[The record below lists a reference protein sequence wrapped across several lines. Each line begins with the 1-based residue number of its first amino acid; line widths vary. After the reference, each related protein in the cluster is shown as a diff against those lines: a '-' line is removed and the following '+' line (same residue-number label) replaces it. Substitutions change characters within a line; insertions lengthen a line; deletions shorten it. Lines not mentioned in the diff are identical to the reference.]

1 MRKLFFFV
9 LLMLAGNAAALIVVT
24 TTTTLEPIR
33 HATKPPMWINGT
45 NWIES
50 NSSYYSGNVR
60 ITGFVI
66 VDGANYIR
74 WNISGSKY
82 LQNESVI
89 LDVNETVINDTV
101 DARLVSVYYNVTT
114 YAIVAGT
121 AIGNL
126 QDTWHPDGA
135 YDGKTLNL
143 TEAAGPPGLDV
154 RMNYTDIE
162 SFNKGVMRYRTSSL
176 AGDYPVIQVWNYNT
190 GKWEDYPPMVESES
204 FATIEQSVFDSSDH
218 VTGEIVQMRVY
229 KAANGNINNKYYIDW
244 IAIIKGLGTPSP
256 EEVDPIWK
264 EQEANIY
271 SNLTYLMN
279 NASDQDGRIITLEEQ
294 GSAPQDNNITILY
307 ENASDQDARII
318 EEELSTSTMSGNITL
333 LWANATEQYE
343 YGLYVNGR
351 AGDNAQAI
359 VFIDQFINVLFE
371 NASDQYER
379 ILAEEL
385 STSRMSGNITVLY
398 ENASDQD
405 GRIITLE
412 SAGVGLDA
420 DIQAGLSYWDLN
432 TSKGGL
438 NISDADMLRVGSAGD
453 DKEIKIRHDDTDGVI
468 NCSSGILN
476 SFASGFENYDQNRR
490 GGANEYL
497 YKIGVSA
504 STGDTSFI
512 FAPEARSNGIKA
524 NCLGDFRIFNETCN
538 FRVRSQLGDIY
549 FDPIVGAKGSLRP
562 EDNKEDDLGEADIS
576 WDNCYCDDYVTTSRG
591 FLSSSTSAIDTV
603 KILRTNPDGEVN
615 HDTVSKSLEG
625 EAGHGTLSV
634 GALGMANSQAIKE
647 LEEIILAQNDRIK
660 LLEAEK
666 TL

>member
-1 MRKLFFFV
+1 MAVMVTGLTISYVDFIPNKNINMQNTITGTNHNITNPECIIFADNTSLCKSLESITYFPNQITLLDGILDSGDIDSIKNLKDDNSYNIHEEDSKNFNVTIIYEDVSNISTIV
-9 LLMLAGNAAALIVVT
+9 LRIWYNATDNKEHNIHIGLWDWVNTEWDEEYGTISYSKNWVVLNPSVIDPKDHIGTGGNLGQVILRLLHDDEGDKGRSTHYFYIDYIVLVEGYNTLT
-24 TTTTLEPIR
+24 TTIHDAQTGRDNFQTNHPPYATNLTNHDTRLTIAETNASNQDGRIITLESQTTTPQD
-33 HATKPPMWINGT
+33 N
-45 NWIES
+45 N
-50 NSSYYSGNVR
+50 
-60 ITGFVI
+60 IT
-66 VDGANYIR
+66 
-74 WNISGSKY
+74 
-82 LQNESVI
+82 I
-89 LDVNETVINDTV
+89 LYE
-101 DARLVSVYYNVTT
+101 
-114 YAIVAGT
+114 
-121 AIGNL
+121 
-126 QDTWHPDGA
+126 
-135 YDGKTLNL
+135 
-143 TEAAGPPGLDV
+143 
-154 RMNYTDIE
+154 
-162 SFNKGVMRYRTSSL
+162 
-176 AGDYPVIQVWNYNT
+176 
-190 GKWEDYPPMVESES
+190 
-204 FATIEQSVFDSSDH
+204 
-218 VTGEIVQMRVY
+218 
-229 KAANGNINNKYYIDW
+229 
-244 IAIIKGLGTPSP
+244 
-256 EEVDPIWK
+256 
-264 EQEANIY
+264 
-271 SNLTYLMN
+271 
-279 NASDQDGRIITLEEQ
+279 NASDQDGRIITLEEA
-294 GSAPQDNNITILY
+294 GAIGTAPQDNNITILY
-307 ENASDQDARII
+307 LNASDQDARII

-666 TL
+666 